1 MYWPHNAEII
11 QGITK
16 LVLPSASLVFN
27 CEIISFWSCK
37 FLHLPGSGT
46 EKSSCWK
53 INAVYFNRKVSECA
67 SLICKQVNNDRRQM
81 LQTGGKPWCRLEN
94 AALFLNCHKKLLLIF
109 PVLYATTPLM
119 LLLHYQPTSWMK
131 TPFIGNTGGLPRLGA
146 VSTACPLISTW
157 KERWIRHCVTVFRKV
172 SVGFRKYF
180 NFLKLLRWAK
190 LVNWGWDLWCRTT
203 CYSK

>member
-1 MYWPHNAEII
+1 M
-11 QGITK
+11 Q
-16 LVLPSASLVFN
+16 
-27 CEIISFWSCK
+27 
-37 FLHLPGSGT
+37 
-46 EKSSCWK
+46 KSSRGSQNGYYHRHHLFSIMKLFPFGHANFYTFQVLVPRSQVVGKLMQFISIVRLANVPHLFASRSIMTEDKCCRRGENRGVDWK
-53 INAVYFNRKVSECA
+53 M
-67 SLICKQVNNDRRQM
+67 QQ
-81 LQTGGKPWCRLEN
+81 
-94 AALFLNCHKKLLLIF
+94 FLNCHKKLLLIF